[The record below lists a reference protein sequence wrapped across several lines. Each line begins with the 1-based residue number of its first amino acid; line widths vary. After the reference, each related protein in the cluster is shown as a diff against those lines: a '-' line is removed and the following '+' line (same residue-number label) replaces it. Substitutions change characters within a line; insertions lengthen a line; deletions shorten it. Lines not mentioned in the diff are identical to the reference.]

1 MFREK
6 IINYFSVLQLMKKI
20 LGIPRG
26 RKCPLISGR
35 GGSYIVCHGEDCM
48 WYIEGDCAV
57 VVLARAIKSA

>member
-1 MFREK
+1 
-6 IINYFSVLQLMKKI
+6 MKKI

-35 GGSYIVCHGEDCM
+35 GGPYIVCHGEDCM